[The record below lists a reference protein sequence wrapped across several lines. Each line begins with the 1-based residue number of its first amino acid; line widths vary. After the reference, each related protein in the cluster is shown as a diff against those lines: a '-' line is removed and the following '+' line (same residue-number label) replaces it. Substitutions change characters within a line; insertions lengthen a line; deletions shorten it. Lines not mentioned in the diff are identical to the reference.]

1 MDIYFPSCFANSC
14 NLIRRPLPDPP
25 NIGIVV
31 CRGYKLMIDWF
42 KNNLNVDK
50 RHSFYVTFSYHL
62 QSSKQKVK
70 EVLITVT
77 CVEKNG

>member
-1 MDIYFPSCFANSC
+1 
-14 NLIRRPLPDPP
+14 
-25 NIGIVV
+25 
-31 CRGYKLMIDWF
+31 MIDWF

-77 CVEKNG
+77 CVEKKWLKIKMSTAMTFFTTQKTELVF